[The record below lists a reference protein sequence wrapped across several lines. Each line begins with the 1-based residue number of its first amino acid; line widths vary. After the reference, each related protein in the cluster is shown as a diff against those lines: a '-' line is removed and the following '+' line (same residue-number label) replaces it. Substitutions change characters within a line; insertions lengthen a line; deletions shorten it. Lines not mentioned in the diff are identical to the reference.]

1 MKKTGRSQLVTE
13 LAKFD
18 ALEHLEQ
25 RLRSQSELDHLKVEE
40 RGQSL
45 TIVSGSKTDRVPH
58 AKFTLIEGRTW
69 GLSLP
74 RHTGRWERTP
84 FVGRIEELT
93 ETLLNELSFHL
104 AHR

>member
-1 MKKTGRSQLVTE
+1 MKKSGRSQLVTE

-18 ALEHLEQ
+18 AIEHVEQ
-25 RLRSQSELDHLKVEE
+25 TLRSRGELAHLKVEL
-40 RGQSL
+40 RGKSL
-45 TIVSGSKTDRVPH
+45 TIVSRIESERVPH
-58 AKFTLIEGRTW
+58 AKFTLIEDRTW

>member
-1 MKKTGRSQLVTE
+1 MKKSARSQLVTE

-18 ALEHLEQ
+18 AIEHVEQILRSRCELAHLEVEQ
-25 RLRSQSELDHLKVEE
+25 RGK
-40 RGQSL
+40 SL
-45 TIVSGSKTDRVPH
+45 TLVSRIESERVPH
-58 AKFTLIEGRTW
+58 AKFTLIEDRTW

-104 AHR
+104 AQR